1 MITETTPSVY
11 YDPAIQDMTEE
22 LTRLILRRDELR
34 FHVSADLR
42 TEYML
47 KVGSKE
53 LAVWR
58 KSVEY
63 GKEKRRLSLIRSE
76 INRGVEPDLE
86 LVEEQLEFEFQE
98 YQKKIEKR
106 VEEMKELLQRMDG
119 EVMTEEET
127 KEFKDMYYKIVKN
140 IHPDVNPEVT
150 EVETEF
156 FHMAVDA
163 YKRGDMDKMRA
174 IYWNVIEDKD
184 VVIPEK
190 DLKQKIMEVKAD
202 IDRIMHEFPF
212 DKIDF
217 LKDKE
222 AVRERCEELDEM
234 MRDYDEQLKI
244 VRDALKAIGVLQ

>member
-156 FHMAVDA
+156 FHKAVDA

-244 VRDALKAIGVLQ
+244 IRDVLKAMGVLQ